1 MIGGL
6 LDGPGR
12 GLVIEGEPGIGKT
25 ALWSHGVA
33 EAGLRGYRVRACSP
47 TESEAQL
54 SFVVLRDL
62 LASAFGEVEGE
73 LPAPQR
79 RALAIALLLEQPDGR
94 PPEPGAIAAG
104 LLSSVRALGRRGPV
118 LLAVDDVQ
126 CLDLASARALGFVF
140 RRIRDDEQVS
150 ILLAQRVDAPAAGLG
165 LARLLAAGRLT
176 RLRVG
181 PLGLGALH
189 RAIRAG
195 ADVWLPR
202 PVTRRVHELSGGN
215 PLFALELARS
225 VKRGEGRLGAVAA
238 LPVPGRLLRLVSS
251 RVLELPETT
260 RLALA
265 AAASLSHP
273 TTGLIDR
280 VVDGGADA
288 LDAAI
293 DAGVV
298 AEAEGE
304 IVFTHPLLAS
314 AAYLTAGLSRRR
326 QVHRLFASLVTDPEE
341 RARHLALA
349 HNPPDAQVADALDR
363 GAVRA
368 IARGAPSAAADLSAL
383 ASRFTP
389 STETQSARRR
399 ALAEAEYAL
408 QAGDPDRARGL
419 LENVVA
425 SSPPGPAR
433 AQALTHLARY
443 YLSGV
448 DWRRSAEMLWDALG
462 EAGTDPLVRAQ
473 CELGLARLLLLLRAD
488 MHQVVA
494 HADAATTLAEQVG
507 DPTVLGE
514 ALAIRVESG
523 FLLGRPA
530 PAELRQRAVELEPRM
545 DAFTAGMPSLYFAY
559 VDLLADEPHSA
570 LAAYDDLCR
579 RAAEHGD
586 ENSLAWLLLRAALAE
601 ISTGEWARA
610 DGRIVQAEEILA
622 QTGQLTNQAQSLA
635 TKALLHARLGRVESA
650 RDAGRQAVELAQ
662 PTGAAVPR
670 WIALEALGFSRRV
683 ARPRQRGRD
692 DAGPACRRS
701 TSRLGQRAGGAAV
714 PPRPDRGAAVLRAGP
729 GGDGALVVSRAV
741 RADNRSPIGAR
752 RHGPLS
758 GTPGCGRRRRVR
770 RAGCARTRPAAVRAT
785 RAAVRA
791 GSHAARAGCD
801 TAAGQATPSGPR
813 GAAHGVGG
821 IRPARRAGVVRAHPR
836 RARSHRRAR
845 TIPRQAH
852 TRRASHRGPRRR
864 GQDEPRGGSRPLPQR
879 THRRGPPV
887 AHLHQTGHPIPRRAG
902 ADGCIQARV
911 PGRAASNSQVL
922 SRVS

>member
-1 MIGGL
+1 VIGGL
-6 LDGPGR
+6 LDGPGG

-54 SFVVLRDL
+54 SFVALRDL
-62 LASAFGEVEGE
+62 LAGAFGEVEGE

-79 RALAIALLLEQPDGR
+79 RALAIALLLEQPDGQ

-104 LLSSVRALGRRGPV
+104 LLSSVRALSRSGPV

-150 ILLAQRVDAPAAGLG
+150 ILLAQRADAPADALG
-165 LARLLAAGRLT
+165 LARLLAAGRLM
-176 RLRVG
+176 RLWVG

-202 PVTRRVHELSGGN
+202 PVMRRVHELSGGN

-225 VKRGEGRLGAVAA
+225 VKRGEGRLDAVAA
-238 LPVPGRLLRLVSS
+238 LSVPDRLLRLVSG
-251 RVLELPETT
+251 RVLELPELTQ
-260 RLALA
+260 LALA

-273 TTGLIDR
+273 TTRLIDR

-293 DAGVV
+293 GAGVV
-298 AEAEGE
+298 VGAGGE
-304 IVFTHPLLAS
+304 IAFTHPLLAS
-314 AAYLTAGLSRRR
+314 AAYMTAGPARRR

-349 HNPPDAQVADALDR
+349 CNPPDAQVADALDR

-368 IARGAPSAAADLSAL
+368 FARGAPSAAADLSAL
-383 ASRFTP
+383 AGRFTP
-389 STETQSARRR
+389 STETQSVRRR

-419 LENVVA
+419 LEAVVA
-425 SSPPGPAR
+425 GSPPGPAR

-448 DWRRSAEMLWDALG
+448 DWRRSAELLWDALA
-462 EAGTDPLVRAQ
+462 EAGPDPLVRAQ

-494 HADAATTLAEQVG
+494 HADAATILAEQVG

-545 DAFTAGMPSLYFAY
+545 DAFTAGLPSSYFAY

-622 QTGQLTNQAQSLA
+622 QTGQSTNQAQSLA

-650 RDAGRQAVELAQ
+650 RDAGQQAVELAR

-670 WIALEALGFSRRV
+670 WIALEALGFLDVSLGRPNAAATTLGPLADEVQAASVNEPGELRFLPDLIEALLSCGRGQEAT
-683 ARPRQRGRD
+683 ARLSFLERCAQTTG
-692 DAGPACRRS
+692 RRS
-701 TSRLGQRAGGAAV
+701 ALVATTRCRALQAA
-714 PPRPDRGAAVLRAGP
+714 AE
-729 GGDGALVVSRAV
+729 GDVSGALVALEHALQLYEPLALPFERARTLLV
-741 RADNRSPIGAR
+741 LGVT
-752 RHGPLS
+752 L
-758 GTPGCGRRRRVR
+758 R
-770 RAGCARTRPAAVRAT
+770 RAKQR
-785 RAAVRA
+785 
-791 GSHAARAGCD
+791 
-801 TAAGQATPSGPR
+801 
-813 GAAHGVGG
+813 
-821 IRPARRAGVVRAHPR
+821 R
-836 RARSHRRAR
+836 RAREVLHTALAAFERLGAQVWCERTRAELARIAGRAPSPDNLTPAEHRIAGLVAEGKTNREVAAALYLSERTVEGHLSHIYTKLGIRSRAELARMVASKPEFRAR
-845 TIPRQAH
+845 
-852 TRRASHRGPRRR
+852 G
-864 GQDEPRGGSRPLPQR
+864 
-879 THRRGPPV
+879 
-887 AHLHQTGHPIPRRAG
+887 
-902 ADGCIQARV
+902 IQ
-911 PGRAASNSQVL
+911 
-922 SRVS
+922 